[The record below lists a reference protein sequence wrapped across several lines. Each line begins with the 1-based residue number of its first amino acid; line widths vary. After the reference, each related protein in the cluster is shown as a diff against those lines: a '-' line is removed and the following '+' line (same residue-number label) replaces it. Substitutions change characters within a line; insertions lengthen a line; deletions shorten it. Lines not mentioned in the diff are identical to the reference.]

1 MSGGLTPCR
10 QLRPSSRREH
20 VRHNISIQ
28 LSHTITA
35 KNEDGGIEL
44 TMPENLKGMFEAM
57 CDLNGHAEY
66 VVQMSGQL
74 FLKVKLLYG
83 QTKAEGHFSDGQVWP
98 ITHNYVSS
106 SGESLSR
113 E

>member
-1 MSGGLTPCR
+1 MAGSIPLPACLE
-10 QLRPSSRREH
+10 QLAG
-20 VRHNISIQ
+20 HNISIQ

-35 KNEDGGIEL
+35 RSKDGGIEF
-44 TMPENLKGMFEAM
+44 TMPENLEGMFKAM
-57 CDLNGHAEY
+57 CDLNGYAEY
-66 VVQMSGQL
+66 VVQMSGQ

-83 QTKAEGHFSDGQVWP
+83 RTKAEGHFSDGQVWP